1 MAACCYAIGSIITRL
16 CPPTSAMGFAAAG
29 LILAA
34 TIIVPIALMV
44 EGVPSTAPVPAML
57 GVTFLGLFTTAFA
70 TIILVTIINSAGPSF
85 LSLVNYQVPIWA
97 VVFGVGLLGET
108 LPSQFLYAL
117 GLIIS
122 GVAISQTQFKR

>member
-1 MAACCYAIGSIITRL
+1 
-16 CPPTSAMGFAAAG
+16 
-29 LILAA
+29 
-34 TIIVPIALMV
+34 MV
-44 EGVPSTAPVPAML
+44 EGVPSIAPVPAML